1 MQNCPHLY
9 KHLRIDPLIT
19 SIIWRSATFSHGSQR
34 GLQNSPR
41 PNQFWRSIW
50 SSFELSTNQTHWH
63 ISQNLGGNEDEQIK
77 AKVCDKNIFID
88 QQFFC
93 DFPMFPIVVRWIH
106 LQLLKKVLHKLSITL
121 LYWAHLSIMKNEM
134 WLRWRNHA
142 PSKFFLCY
150 MSWKR
155 NIDLLQIHLICQK
168 MFKHWFYKFI
178 NHLIMCDQF
187 PLKVLLHYNSLF

>member
-1 MQNCPHLY
+1 VQNYPHLY
-9 KHLRIDPLIT
+9 KHLRIDPLII
-19 SIIWRSATFSHGSQR
+19 SIIWRSSKFSHGSQR
-34 GLQNSPR
+34 GLQNSLGW
-41 PNQFWRSIW
+41 NLFWRSIW
-50 SSFELSTNQTHWH
+50 SSFELSTNQTHWR
-63 ISQNLGGNEDEQIK
+63 ISQNLGGNEDERIK

-106 LQLLKKVLHKLSITL
+106 LQLLKKCC
-121 LYWAHLSIMKNEM
+121 
-134 WLRWRNHA
+134 
-142 PSKFFLCY
+142 LCH

-155 NIDLLQIHLICQK
+155 NIDFSQIHLICQK